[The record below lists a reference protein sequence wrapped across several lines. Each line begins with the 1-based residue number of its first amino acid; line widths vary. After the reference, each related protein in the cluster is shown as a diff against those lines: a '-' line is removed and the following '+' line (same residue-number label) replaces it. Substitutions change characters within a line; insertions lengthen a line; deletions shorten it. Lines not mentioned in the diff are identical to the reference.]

1 MRAIVN
7 YSTEKYYKGQ
17 DRLFKSIPVFSG
29 ACVMLKERS
38 LKTPSHSE
46 NPYAFKIY
54 AFEYAHALNFG
65 YQQIVWLD
73 ASMYAVKPLEPLF
86 EHIER
91 EGYFLQDSEW
101 PNSRWTNKRAL
112 EYFGT
117 NEGQN
122 ISSGCVGLDFT
133 KPIGREFF
141 KLWKQ
146 SMLDGIFKG
155 SWEDHR
161 HDQTCASLIAL
172 KLGMTISPK
181 DTFFQYATEP
191 PIKEHILLIVDGIC

>member
-1 MRAIVN
+1 MRAIIN
-7 YSTEKYYKGQ
+7 YSTYKYYKGQ
-17 DRLFKSIPVFSG
+17 VRLLKSIPVLDGS
-29 ACVMLKERS
+29 CIMLQEKD
-38 LKTPSHSE
+38 LQAPLHSD

-54 AFEYAHALNFG
+54 SFEYALNLG
-65 YQQIVWLD
+65 YQQIIWLD
-73 ASMYAVKPLEPLF
+73 ASMVAIKNLEPLF
-86 EHIER
+86 EHVER

-101 PNSRWTNKRAL
+101 PNSRWTNERAL

-133 KPIGREFF
+133 KPIAMEFF
-141 KLWKQ
+141 KQWKQ
-146 SMLDGIFKG
+146 SMIDGIFKG

-191 PIKEHILLIVDGIC
+191 PIKDHILLIVDGIC